1 MKDVATV
8 FDRLDLRCPRLGGSV
23 TFDYC
28 RKVSEGLPCSRSL
41 LCWAPQFP
49 VMEYMIRVLDSDEW
63 QQVFEQPAKPRLS
76 SVLEA
81 VERARE
87 AAEAVQMQ

>member
-8 FDRLDLRCPRLGGSV
+8 FDRLDTRCPRLGGEV

-28 RKVSEGLPCSRSL
+28 RKMGEGLPCSRSL

-63 QQVFEQPAKPRLS
+63 RQVFEQPPKPRLS

-81 VERARE
+81 AHRAQGDE
-87 AAEAVQMQ
+87 PAGQVP

>member
-1 MKDVATV
+1 MKDVVTV
-8 FDRLDLRCPRLGGSV
+8 FDQLDLRCPRLGGTV

-28 RKVSEGLPCSRSL
+28 RKVSQGLPCSRSL

-49 VMEYMIRVLDSDEW
+49 VMEYMIRVLDQDEW
-63 QQVFEQPAKPRLS
+63 QQVFEQPPQARLS

-81 VERARE
+81 ADKAR
-87 AAEAVQMQ
+87 AVQTTGQMQ